1 MSSIREETKII
12 VKLAEYTLKYDEKTE
27 GLRDKT
33 YSELIKEHGHGNIKC
48 ACMNRVYQISSQFVK
63 SHFATQK
70 HKNWV
75 AQSQK
80 EYIKNFGHCCSQQ
93 DIINLLN
100 KESRE
105 LKCNISHLTNKNK
118 ALAQENIKLAEANT
132 RLLEEIKVLKNI
144 NTNYKGKSES
154 ESEGKSEGKSES
166 EDEDETFME
175 CNL

>member
-1 MSSIREETKII
+1 MSSTIEETKII
-12 VKLAEYTLKYDEKTE
+12 VKLAEYTLVYDEKTD

-33 YSELIKEHGHGNIKC
+33 YSELIKEHGHGNIRC
-48 ACMNRVYQISSQFVK
+48 ACMSRVYNLSSQFVK

-70 HKNWV
+70 HKSWV

-105 LKCNISHLTNKNK
+105 LKCNISHLTSKNK
-118 ALAQENIKLAEANT
+118 ALAQENIKLKEAHT
-132 RLLEEIKVLKNI
+132 CLLEEIKALKDI
-144 NTNYKGKSES
+144 NTNYKGKGNDES
-154 ESEGKSEGKSES
+154 D
-166 EDEDETFME
+166 DEVFME